1 MALAPPLGLT
11 VVLSVMTLV
20 ASGALL
26 IWIALQSNGD

>member
-1 MALAPPLGLT
+1 